1 MDKFEVSIFNFEFLN
16 HCQNRCLSK
25 KIPGC
30 EANAA
35 SDLANSLIAQAKDEA
50 NLATMY
56 EGWTSWI

>member
-1 MDKFEVSIFNFEFLN
+1 MFFFHPSNLDVPCDFKII
-16 HCQNRCLSK
+16 RCLSK